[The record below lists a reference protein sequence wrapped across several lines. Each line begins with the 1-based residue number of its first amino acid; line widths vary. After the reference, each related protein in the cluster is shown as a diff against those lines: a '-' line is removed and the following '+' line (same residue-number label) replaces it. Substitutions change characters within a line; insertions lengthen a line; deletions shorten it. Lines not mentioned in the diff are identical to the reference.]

1 MFFVCKKPLFLSHNI
16 IKLIDFPFPS
26 NTENN
31 ATTTT
36 TTAPTTATTPQ
47 TQNISPPQHQQQHEH
62 HDPLVRSEV
71 MKLRHAVNGF
81 IHDLNSGLP
90 TITISQLDSTGT
102 TTFLYS
108 QLKYRLDV
116 PNALSNNIIIQTWY
130 EQKSNKQAVVMGN
143 SISALISKFN
153 SSLQKTGINGRLTF
167 RNVNGKYV
175 FSLTKNYDM
184 SLLDKTMFRHVI
196 EYFVEMSIKLYN
208 IINPS
213 DARTIEKVRL
223 TK

>member
-1 MFFVCKKPLFLSHNI
+1 
-16 IKLIDFPFPS
+16 
-26 NTENN
+26 
-31 ATTTT
+31 
-36 TTAPTTATTPQ
+36 
-47 TQNISPPQHQQQHEH
+47 
-62 HDPLVRSEV
+62 

-130 EQKSNKQAVVMGN
+130 EQSNKQAVVMGN
-143 SISALISKFN
+143 SISTLIIKFN
-153 SSLQKTGINGRLTF
+153 TSLQKTGINGRLTF

-184 SLLDKTMFRHVI
+184 SFDKTTFRHGI

-213 DARTIEKVRL
+213 DARPIEKVRL
-223 TK
+223 TNSVTV

>member
-1 MFFVCKKPLFLSHNI
+1 MQPY
-16 IKLIDFPFPS
+16 
-26 NTENN
+26 TENN
-31 ATTTT
+31 APATTTT

-47 TQNISPPQHQQQHEH
+47 PQNNPPQHQQQQH
-62 HDPLVRSEV
+62 HQSSVRCEV
-71 MKLRHAVNGF
+71 MKLRDAVNGF
-81 IHDLNSGLP
+81 IHTLNSGLP
-90 TITISQLDSTGT
+90 TITISQLDNTGT

-130 EQKSNKQAVVMGN
+130 EQSSKQAIVIGN
-143 SISALISKFN
+143 SISTLISKFN
-153 SSLQKTGINGRLTF
+153 ASLQKTGVDGRLTF

-175 FSLTKNYDM
+175 FSLTKNYE
-184 SLLDKTMFRHVI
+184 SSFDKTTFRHGI
-196 EYFVEMSIKLYN
+196 EYFVEMSMKLYN

-223 TK
+223 TNSVTV

>member
-1 MFFVCKKPLFLSHNI
+1 MIS
-16 IKLIDFPFPS
+16 FPS
-26 NTENN
+26 HTENN
-31 ATTTT
+31 AT

-47 TQNISPPQHQQQHEH
+47 TQYNPSPPQHLQQH
-62 HDPLVRSEV
+62 HDPSVRCEV

-130 EQKSNKQAVVMGN
+130 EQSNKQAIVMGN
-143 SISALISKFN
+143 SISTLISKFN
-153 SSLQKTGINGRLTF
+153 TSLQKTGINGRLTF

-184 SLLDKTMFRHVI
+184 SFDKTTFRHGI

-213 DARTIEKVRL
+213 DARPIEKVRL
-223 TK
+223 TNSVTV

>member
-1 MFFVCKKPLFLSHNI
+1 MIS
-16 IKLIDFPFPS
+16 FPS

-31 ATTTT
+31 ATT

-47 TQNISPPQHQQQHEH
+47 TQYHPPPQHQH
-62 HDPLVRSEV
+62 HDPSVRSEV

-130 EQKSNKQAVVMGN
+130 EQSNKQAVVMGN
-143 SISALISKFN
+143 SISTLIIKFN
-153 SSLQKTGINGRLTF
+153 TSLQKTGINGRLTF

-175 FSLTKNYDM
+175 FSLTKNYDL
-184 SLLDKTMFRHVI
+184 SFDKTTFRHGI

-208 IINPS
+208 IINPT
-213 DARTIEKVRL
+213 DARTIDKVRL
-223 TK
+223 TNSVSV

>member
-1 MFFVCKKPLFLSHNI
+1 MQP
-16 IKLIDFPFPS
+16 
-26 NTENN
+26 ENN
-31 ATTTT
+31 AST
-36 TTAPTTATTPQ
+36 TTAPAPTTAITPQ
-47 TQNISPPQHQQQHEH
+47 PRNNPPQHQQQQH
-62 HDPLVRSEV
+62 HRHHQPSVRCEV
-71 MKLRHAVNGF
+71 MKLRDAVNGF

-90 TITISQLDSTGT
+90 TITISQLDNTTGT

-116 PNALSNNIIIQTWY
+116 PNALANNIIIQTWY
-130 EQKSNKQAVVMGN
+130 DQSSKQAIVIGN
-143 SISALISKFN
+143 SITTLMSKFN
-153 SSLQKTGINGRLTF
+153 ASLQKTGVDGRLTF

-175 FSLTKNYDM
+175 FSLTKSYEV
-184 SLLDKTMFRHVI
+184 SFDKVTFRHGI

-223 TK
+223 THNSVTV